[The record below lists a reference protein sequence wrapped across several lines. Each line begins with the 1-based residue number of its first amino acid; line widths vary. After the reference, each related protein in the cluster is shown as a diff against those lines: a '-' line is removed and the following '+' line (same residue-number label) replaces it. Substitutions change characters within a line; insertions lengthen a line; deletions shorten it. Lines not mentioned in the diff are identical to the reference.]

1 MIEYK
6 ISKLGNLLKIE
17 NDSISLLPLKDGNI
31 DYENYLNYLKN
42 NGIVESSNLISEEEK
57 QEIIKLKIEKLNIE
71 QNLELQKTDWYYIR
85 AIETGIEIPIDIL
98 QERISIREKYDNLK
112 LNITYE

>member
-6 ISKLGNLLKIE
+6 ISKLGNILKIE
-17 NDSISLLPLKDGNI
+17 NGSTSLLNMDEKSEDFK
-31 DYENYLNYLKN
+31 NYLNYLKN
-42 NGIVESSNLISEEEK
+42 NGTVESSNLISEEEK

-85 AIETGIEIPIDIL
+85 ATETGREIPIDIL
-98 QERISIREKYDNLK
+98 QERTLIRQKYDNLK

>member
-71 QNLELQKTDWYYIR
+71 QNLELQKTDWYYIKN
-85 AIETGIEIPIDIL
+85 IETGVEIPEDIKEL
-98 QERISIREKYDNLK
+98 RSTIRSKYDSLINNL
-112 LNITYE
+112 